1 MFLSARRSPRTA
13 SRSRAAL
20 WLLIC
25 LGALCTAAPVQTPAQ
40 NISVSVH
47 TPPSDKHRTAIFAGG
62 CFWCM
67 EEPFDRLRGV
77 ISTRVGYI
85 GGSTVDPTYKQ
96 ITTGRTGHAEAVEIT
111 YDPDRVDYGQLL
123 AVFWRQIDPT
133 DPGGQF
139 VDRGSQYRT
148 AIFYIDAEQQRLA
161 EASRDAMKASGRFG
175 PARLVTEI
183 VEAGT
188 FYPAEDYHQ
197 DYYKKSSSRYKYYRF
212 HSGRDRYLD
221 RIWSDE
227 R

>member
-1 MFLSARRSPRTA
+1 
-13 SRSRAAL
+13 
-20 WLLIC
+20 
-25 LGALCTAAPVQTPAQ
+25 
-40 NISVSVH
+40 
-47 TPPSDKHRTAIFAGG
+47 
-62 CFWCM
+62 M